1 MKASIDLIFE
11 MEGSEQIFDALV
23 PESDSQVQRSKVDLE
38 LSEGAIRLKIE
49 GDDLASVRA
58 ALNTWIR
65 LVKIA
70 WEMVNV

>member
-1 MKASIDLIFE
+1 MKASCDLIFE
-11 MEGSEQIFDALV
+11 LEGSEQIFDALV
-23 PESDSQVQRSKVDLE
+23 PESDSHIQRSRVDLE
-38 LSEGAIRLKIE
+38 LSDGAIELKIE
-49 GDDLASVRA
+49 GDDLSSVRA